1 MPSRYTL
8 GTPEYDTMKNT
19 QDKCNFPIDI
29 VYLWVDGNDPEWK
42 AKKNRYTG
50 TAEDTTAL
58 EEARFREND
67 ELKYSLRSIEK
78 YAPWVNRIFIVT
90 DGQTPSWLD
99 TTNPKVQIIDHSQI
113 FPADA
118 LPIFNSQAI
127 ESVIHKIPGLS
138 EHFICGNDDTM
149 LAAPASP
156 SDFFSADG
164 RPIVRLHGTPLKRKK
179 AVNSSVYRKL
189 IVQMRE
195 LIAEKYGMLIT
206 NPPHHNLD
214 SYRIS
219 DIKQCEAEFS
229 DRWKAT
235 AYSRFRSDKDI
246 QRCVVGY
253 YAIATG
259 RGIMRKVGRFNRINS
274 VWGAIKAIATNRYA
288 NDSRTFPIALKDY
301 DAVMRKYNPLMFC
314 MNDGEMSTDEDCRR
328 MSAFLQ
334 KMFPER
340 SSFEKQ

>member
-1 MPSRYTL
+1 
-8 GTPEYDTMKNT
+8 MKNT

-328 MSAFLQ
+328 MSTFLQ